1 MQQRDQLD
9 LLVFFFPPPS
19 RHHFCGSFYKLGFFV
34 ERFLG
39 CIIVGFDIREVA
51 RFGFW
56 RSD

>member
-1 MQQRDQLD
+1 MSAAERSIRS
-9 LLVFFFPPPS
+9 VGFFFPLSPH
-19 RHHFCGSFYKLGFFV
+19 RFCGSFYMVGFLV

-39 CIIVGFDIREVA
+39 FIIVGFDIREVG

>member
-9 LLVFFFPPPS
+9 LLVFFFFFPS
-19 RHHFCGSFYKLGFFV
+19 RHHFCGSVYKVGFFV

-39 CIIVGFDIREVA
+39 FIIVGFDIREVG